1 MATLTLSDIVNR
13 RSTANAKLKEET
25 FESLFS
31 NFFRC
36 EGFPAE
42 ISFPFSV
49 PLILSISVPLALFR
63 RHVLSVPQSVACR
76 AKREREAESFR
87 Q

>member
-36 EGFPAE
+36 EGFPVE
-42 ISFPFSV
+42 IVCPLST
-49 PLILSISVPLALFR
+49 PLILSISVPFACL
-63 RHVLSVPQSVACR
+63 HCSILSVPQFVACR
-76 AKREREAESFR
+76 AKRE
-87 Q
+87 